1 MTKKEAYFAR
11 YSEVEQIIKDKLN
24 IEYEILPD
32 EECNNDSS
40 KEYSIS
46 KAPLN
51 EWDQRDIDAM
61 KSGKSCQFRLRLLL
75 QVLVNEGHLEPGTY
89 IIDCSW

>member
-1 MTKKEAYFAR
+1 MTKKEAYFTD
-11 YSEVEQIIKDKLN
+11 YNEVEKLIKEKLG
-24 IEYEILPD
+24 IEYEILSD
-32 EECNNDSS
+32 EECSNNSS

-51 EWDQRDIDAM
+51 GWDQRDIDAM

-75 QVLVNEGHLEPGTY
+75 QALVNEDHLEPGIY
-89 IIDCSW
+89 IVDCSW